1 MLKGIPILLSYSDSE
16 HKGIWVNLFAP
27 VYRLYCDWF
36 GNENKDDRTDKPWPK
51 LYTDISRSHDT
62 WFHGTKKLEIT
73 TAAEYALIGSI
84 FTFQQA
90 SHLTNMITDK
100 KHRFSW
106 FFVNFETQRVF
117 MRMKIHCYWSLGSI
131 SWYFFSKMW
140 HVIFVRAIPHESFQ
154 SDGSSWCGVLTSRLV
169 AFRVRKQRS
178 WSVVKVCLHILF
190 PCPYLCPSPSR
201 LHCW

>member
-1 MLKGIPILLSYSDSE
+1 MKTKMIGPTARDRNYTRTSVGHTTPDSTGQRNWRSQLPGNMLLLAQYL
-16 HKGIWVNLFAP
+16 HF
-27 VYRLYCDWF
+27 
-36 GNENKDDRTDKPWPK
+36 NKHHISQTWLQTKNTD
-51 LYTDISRSHDT
+51 
-62 WFHGTKKLEIT
+62 
-73 TAAEYALIGSI
+73 
-84 FTFQQA
+84 
-90 SHLTNMITDK
+90 
-100 KHRFSW
+100 FSW